1 MEKSG
6 GHHLN
11 QVVKLGIASSGLTW
25 YSVLSASQW
34 LVPNVIYV
42 MFLLEMFDLNLI
54 ARK

>member
-1 MEKSG
+1 MEMSG

-11 QVVKLGIASSGLTW
+11 QVVKLGIASSGLIW
-25 YSVLSASQW
+25 HCVLSVSQW

-42 MFLLEMFDLNLI
+42 MFLLEVFDLNLN